1 MVAESKSL
9 PERVAGIYYSH
20 GVWCAAHP
28 VPVLVAAV
36 TTVLLSCIPLLH
48 LPLPSNI
55 PQTYVQSINATEELP
70 RWFSDYPIYI
80 QQVILKSAV
89 SPWGDGMQVTD
100 AIRAPLAE
108 VFRLI
113 EAIQNYKHPSGLTLT
128 DVCTH
133 VEAPN
138 RPLPLPQY
146 NCLVVSPANFW
157 RQDPSQF
164 FTDVNLVSTVYNQL
178 GTQVGKSNLPELL
191 FGMHLTDAGFKRYPL
206 RNRQRVLHYAVTIFF
221 NKYSKEFID
230 GLNAQLKTL
239 YPLHQ
244 NSSEC
249 DSCLPS
255 DVIHVY
261 HRGDFDFQEF
271 LPLFFT
277 YLILFFYMYFS
288 VRKIELVRSK
298 VGMALSAVFTVMSSL
313 IMSIGLCLFFGLDPA
328 GSSRGREVFPY
339 LVVVV
344 GLENILVLTKSVVS
358 TQPHLDAKIRVAQGL
373 SKEGWSIT
381 KNLLAELTIL
391 TIGLFT
397 LVPSIQEFC
406 IFAMVGLLC
415 DFFLQMCFFSTVLSL
430 DMRGIEEASDGMV
443 PRLRD
448 YAVPLQPRSIPR
460 TRSVPRIDCHADD
473 GEKVPKRLRL
483 VLFWGRTRIVQRAFM
498 VCMIAWIGGFIYSAG
513 IVDYLVPSSPSGQA
527 RKLPPGHIIGKY
539 RSLLGQEGGATVL
552 GHSLKSNNSEMK
564 TGVDEVFLNSADA
577 PPLVPF
583 KWCYLAAVYNNSLM
597 GSCRLAAL
605 PPLRLNA
612 LISPSRA
619 TALRN
624 PLEPPQPPIK
634 WQSLAHALDPSED
647 DIKSVDPGPVY
658 SRGWE
663 TPYLP
668 TSPLEVLLVTA
679 LCVISILVI
688 AYACLAL
695 YHLVCTRNYAQWRSA
710 WYNEESPNT
719 SSQVVLQAVPLV
731 LEGQGQCVEWLASDG
746 STVSCSYLS
755 GDINVWDASSG
766 ERLSH
771 IDRKAY
777 FSPQQEP
784 HSLNSSSGTIDYD
797 STSPSSFEPL
807 TRNRVHSCTESDRRR
822 DIQRVPDLTKTI
834 RTNFSTWTPHWP
846 REVKDYREK
855 GFDYG
860 PTIQMLYGAE
870 TSGDSD
876 DEESEEEGLFE
887 NCPSIWCMDSAE
899 NLIVLGTSSGRIE
912 FWEATTG
919 KLKGIHDDSANN
931 GVTCIKMV
939 SSRCVVARLNGG
951 LEVYT
956 VEWSCPGPNP
966 SYRRSGHSRAAST
979 GGFDFVGG
987 LLNSSSSACTLFN
1000 GPDSATCLS
1009 SNSELRVDRGRAVRA
1024 HQQPITV
1031 LQAQAGRII
1040 TGSRDHTLKVFSLVD
1055 ELLVFTLHGHCG
1067 PITTLFIDN
1076 VNPLTAGSGS
1086 YDGMVCVWDLLTGA
1100 CVYSLEAH
1108 DGPVTAMTY
1117 SSSYVLSLGADERLC
1132 VWDRFQGHLLNTV
1145 LLAQAYC
1152 ISMTMLTHNL
1162 LITSKQGSLVIWDV
1176 RSGDPVRLVKLGHAD
1191 STVCVSTILP
1201 LRDAVACD
1209 YGNSL
1214 RVVRFPLVRDK
1225 SD

>member
-36 TTVLLSCIPLLH
+36 STVLLSC
-48 LPLPSNI
+48 
-55 PQTYVQSINATEELP
+55 
-70 RWFSDYPIYI
+70 
-80 QQVILKSAV
+80 AV

-513 IVDYLVPSSPSGQA
+513 IVDYLVPSSPS
-527 RKLPPGHIIGKY
+527 
-539 RSLLGQEGGATVL
+539 
-552 GHSLKSNNSEMK
+552 
-564 TGVDEVFLNSADA
+564 DEVFLNSADA

-771 IDRKAY
+771 IDRKALVLPY
-777 FSPQQEP
+777 KWHE
-784 HSLNSSSGTIDYD
+784 DYC
-797 STSPSSFEPL
+797 TNEISFL
-807 TRNRVHSCTESDRRR
+807 
-822 DIQRVPDLTKTI
+822 
-834 RTNFSTWTPHWP
+834 
-846 REVKDYREK
+846 
-855 GFDYG
+855 
-860 PTIQMLYGAE
+860 

-1145 LLAQAYC
+1145 LL
-1152 ISMTMLTHNL
+1152 
-1162 LITSKQGSLVIWDV
+1162 GSLVIWDV

>member
-1 MVAESKSL
+1 MVVVKLDALE
-9 PERVAGIYYSH
+9 
-20 GVWCAAHP
+20 CD
-28 VPVLVAAV
+28 
-36 TTVLLSCIPLLH
+36 VLLSCIPLMN

-55 PQTYVQSINATEELP
+55 PQTFVDSINSTEELP
-70 RWFSDYPIYI
+70 RWFMDNPVYVH
-80 QQVILKSAV
+80 QVILKSAV
-89 SPWGDGMQVTD
+89 SPWTAGMLLTD

-108 VFRLI
+108 VFRLL
-113 EAIQNYKHPSGLTLT
+113 EAVQNYKHPSGLTLS

-133 VEAPN
+133 VEAPH

-164 FTDVNLVSTVYNQL
+164 FTDINLVSTVYSQM
-178 GTQVGKSNLPELL
+178 GVQVGKSNLPELL
-191 FGMHLTDAGFKRYPL
+191 FGMQLKDAGFKRYPL
-206 RNRQRVLHYAVTIFF
+206 RNRQRVLQYAVTIFYH
-221 NKYSKEFID
+221 KYNKEFVD
-230 GLNAQLKTL
+230 GLNAHLKGL

-244 NSSEC
+244 NSTDCE
-249 DSCLPS
+249 SCSSTDIVHL
-255 DVIHVY
+255 Y

-298 VGMALSAVFTVMSSL
+298 VGMALSAVFTVISSL
-313 IMSIGLCLFFGLDPA
+313 VMSVGLCLFFGLDPA

-373 SKEGWSIT
+373 SKEGWGIT

-430 DMRGIEEASDGMV
+430 DMRSIEEASDGMV

-448 YAVPLQPRSIPR
+448 YAVPQQNRSIPR
-460 TRSVPRIDCHADD
+460 TRSVPRIDCLPD
-473 GEKVPKRLRL
+473 ENERVPKRLRL

-513 IVDYLVPSSPSGQA
+513 IVDYLVPSSPSGQV
-527 RKLPPGHIIGKY
+527 RELPPGHILGKY
-539 RSLLGQEGGATVL
+539 RSLLGQEGEAAIL
-552 GHSLKSNNSEMK
+552 GHSPKVNGSESK
-564 TGVDEVFLNSADA
+564 AGVDEVLLNSADA
-577 PPLVPF
+577 PSLVPV
-583 KWCYLAAVYNNSLM
+583 KWCYLAAVYNSSSYT
-597 GSCRLAAL
+597 SCRLATL
-605 PPLRLNA
+605 SPLRLNV
-612 LISPSRA
+612 LISPNRA
-619 TALRN
+619 SALRN
-624 PLEPPQPPIK
+624 PLEPPQPPLK
-634 WQSLAHALDPSED
+634 WHSLAQALDPLEGDMKLSE
-647 DIKSVDPGPVY
+647 PGPVH

-668 TSPLEVLLVTA
+668 SSPLEVLLVTA

-710 WYNEESPNT
+710 WSSEETPST
-719 SSQVVLQAVPLV
+719 SSQLVLQAVPLV

-755 GDINVWDASSG
+755 GDVNVWDATSG

-777 FSPQQEP
+777 FAQKYEEQRL
-784 HSLNSSSGTIDYD
+784 SLNESGEMGDFDSCSSVY
-797 STSPSSFEPL
+797 EPVPRGRL
-807 TRNRVHSCTESDRRR
+807 YSCPDSDRSYL
-822 DIQRVPDLTKTI
+822 QRVPDLSKSI
-834 RTNFSTWTPHWP
+834 NTNFTKISPQP
-846 REVKDYREK
+846 RRDKDYSET

-860 PTIQMLYGAE
+860 STVRMLYAAQADGE
-870 TSGDSD
+870 WNHEDQ
-876 DEESEEEGLFE
+876 EEGLFDH
-887 NCPSIWCMDSAE
+887 CPSIWCMDSAE
-899 NLIVLGTSSGRIE
+899 NLVALGTSNGSVE

-919 KLKGIHDDSANN
+919 KLKGIYDDKTSI
-931 GVTCIKMV
+931 GVTCIKLV
-939 SSRCVVARLNGG
+939 SSRCVIARLNGG

-966 SYRRSGHSRAAST
+966 SYRRSGTGGHSRAAST
-979 GGFDFVGG
+979 GAFDFVGG
-987 LLNSSSSACTLFN
+987 LLNTNS
-1000 GPDSATCLS
+1000 GDSE
-1009 SNSELRVDRGRAVRA
+1009 ELRIGRGRAVRA

-1031 LQAQAGRII
+1031 LQAQAGRIL

-1067 PITTLFIDN
+1067 PITALFIDN

-1086 YDGMVCVWDLLTGA
+1086 HDGMVCVWDLLTGA

-1152 ISMTMLTHNL
+1152 TSMTMLTHNL

-1176 RSGDPVRLVKLGHAD
+1176 RSGDPVRLVKLGHND

-1201 LRDAVACD
+1201 LRDARQIRLNKV
-1209 YGNSL
+1209 GGE
-1214 RVVRFPLVRDK
+1214 R
-1225 SD
+1225 